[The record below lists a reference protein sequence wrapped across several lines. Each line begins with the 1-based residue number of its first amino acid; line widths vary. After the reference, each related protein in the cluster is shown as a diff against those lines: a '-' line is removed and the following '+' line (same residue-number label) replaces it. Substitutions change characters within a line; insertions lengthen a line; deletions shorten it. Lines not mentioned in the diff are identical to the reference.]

1 MGYTM
6 QVGPEA
12 EFFLFRLDAE
22 GNPTVDPHDAATYFD
37 VAPMDKGEDCRRD
50 IELTL
55 QQMDFHLEAA
65 HHEVAIGQHEIDF
78 RHGDA
83 LSTADN
89 LITFRMVVKVIAAQH
104 GMHVTFMAKPL
115 HGENGSGMHVNQSL
129 SRGDENAFLDESDDL
144 KLSTDAYSYIAGILK
159 HLPAITAVAN
169 PTVNS
174 YKRLLP
180 GYEAPVYIAGRPAI
194 GRLRSVCRPSAD
206 ARRGSSCVR
215 RTPRPTRTRVWPCM
229 LQAGLDGITK
239 GLTPPEPVNRNIY
252 DRAQAESAELGISS
266 LPHDLPG
273 QRARAGRGDA
283 PGAGLVHLQR
293 VPGAEA
299 SRVGLLQRA
308 GAPLG
313 DRPVH
318 GSLLI
323 ETRPAGS
330 GDAEAVLEVILARD
344 LADVGEP
351 DFTLD
356 DLRDEWADPEVDLAR
371 DSLVVE
377 AGTGLAE
384 GARRPRR
391 TPRTCTSIPGTA
403 ATASGCHCC
412 RWWRRGRWSG
422 ACSVASTSPTAT
434 PRRPACCRPTATSST
449 HRYWRMVCDLD
460 RDPEAARYPEGV
472 ILRRFRL
479 GVDDREVHAL
489 VQAAFSEIEGNIA
502 YEFDPWRVRSIESSS
517 FSRRGGSSPR
527 PRAGSWACR
536 CQRCGSQTALAGLGS
551 WPWRGNGAA
560 VGWDWCCS

>member
-1 MGYTM
+1 VSIPVEELEKALDNELMFDGSSIRGFKRIEQSDMYFLPDPATYALLPWRGNGDRNTARLICDVADPDGQPFAGDPRSNLKRVLKQAEDMGYTM

-12 EFFLFRLDAE
+12 EFFLFRLDGD

-104 GMHVTFMAKPL
+104 GMHATFMAKPL

-180 GYEAPVYIAGRPAI
+180 GYEAPVYIAWSPGNRSAAIRVPAKRGRSTRI
-194 GRLRSVCRPSAD
+194 EL
-206 ARRGSSCVR
+206 
-215 RTPRPTRTRVWPCM
+215 RTPDPTANPYLALACM

-252 DRAQAESAELGISS
+252 DLSEAESAELGISS

-273 QRARAGRGDA
+273 ALNALEQDAVMRQALGEHIFSEYLALKRA
-283 PGAGLVHLQR
+283 
-293 VPGAEA
+293 
-299 SRVGLLQRA
+299 
-308 GAPLG
+308 
-313 DRPVH
+313 
-318 GSLLI
+318 
-323 ETRPAGS
+323 
-330 GDAEAVLEVILARD
+330 
-344 LADVGEP
+344 
-351 DFTLD
+351 
-356 DLRDEWADPEVDLAR
+356 EWASYNEQV
-371 DSLVVE
+371 
-377 AGTGLAE
+377 
-384 GARRPRR
+384 
-391 TPRTCTSIPGTA
+391 
-403 ATASGCHCC
+403 H
-412 RWWRRGRWSG
+412 RWEIDQ
-422 ACSVASTSPTAT
+422 
-434 PRRPACCRPTATSST
+434 
-449 HRYWRMVCDLD
+449 YMD
-460 RDPEAARYPEGV
+460 R
-472 ILRRFRL
+472 F
-479 GVDDREVHAL
+479 
-489 VQAAFSEIEGNIA
+489 
-502 YEFDPWRVRSIESSS
+502 
-517 FSRRGGSSPR
+517 
-527 PRAGSWACR
+527 
-536 CQRCGSQTALAGLGS
+536 
-551 WPWRGNGAA
+551 
-560 VGWDWCCS
+560 